1 MSPDR
6 WRQVEHLYHSALERE
21 EGARDAFLA
30 QACRGDEELRRE
42 VRSLLEQPENG
53 PLDQPAQLGPYRIE
67 GLIGAGGM
75 GTVYRARDTRLNRL
89 VAVKVCAARFGDLF
103 EREARAISALNHPH
117 ICTLYDVGPNY
128 LVMEYIEGKP
138 LAGPLPLD
146 QALKAAAQIADALDA
161 AHRRGIVHRDL
172 KPANILVTNSGV
184 KLLDFGLAKR
194 DTALKP
200 AEGDEIVTEPR
211 TRKGTIAGTMQY
223 MAPEQLQGKEADF
236 RSDIFAFGMV
246 FYEMLTGHR
255 AFEAESSAG
264 LIAAILTAQPAPV
277 VSLQPLTPPSVDHLL
292 QRCLA
297 KDPDD
302 RWQSARDLKAEL
314 EWLAGGA
321 AGLASPPA
329 VPTLRWTAGWLGWL
343 AAAVLACAMAVLGW
357 IHWNQKPAPAA
368 LVRLT
373 VHSPQGEK
381 FVRWQWPL
389 VSPDGERILFF
400 TSPDQMTIS
409 TRTWMYLVSAGR
421 WEPFPNAYT
430 TWINPWSP
438 DGKSFAFRADSGVG
452 RMDLTGAR
460 SEVLHEEVSDFTWGP
475 SGSYFFGIAG
485 QGLFWVDRGFPRRQV
500 TVQKPDEGAHEFPQL
515 LPDGKSFLFQKRRT
529 GSVDTWFARL
539 DGKGQKLLLSKA
551 SQAQFAPPDYLLYF
565 DAGTLLAQRFDPARG
580 TLKDDPRAIVSG
592 VAAYPSGPLGQFSV
606 SRNGVLAFRQGSV
619 TNPTTL
625 TWLDRSGNAIGTL
638 GEVAEYASPDL
649 SRDGR
654 RLAVSIRGSNGK
666 RNIWIFD
673 LTRGTK
679 TCLKLRASDEVNPRW
694 SPDGSEVAYSSD
706 RRGHRDLYAMSSSGS
721 GPERVVLESI
731 EDKSLLDWSA
741 DGKFLIYSV
750 LRINPM
756 RELWTLPLTGSQRA
770 PVRLNDAPYRQNAAA
785 FAPDGRSLVYASAEA
800 SRMDFTYIY
809 LQRLE
814 PDGRKW
820 QITTLGSDPKWR
832 GDGREFFYISP
843 EGMVAVDVSADGS
856 PGSPPHMLFPLKV
869 PGLGRGNF
877 VVTRDGQRFLIVLP
891 AETSDP
897 DTTPFV
903 VVLNWQRLLED
914 R

>member
-1 MSPDR
+1 MP
-6 WRQVEHLYHSALERE
+6 V
-21 EGARDAFLA
+21 A
-30 QACRGDEELRRE
+30 QALR
-42 VRSLLEQPENG
+42 
-53 PLDQPAQLGPYRIE
+53 
-67 GLIGAGGM
+67 
-75 GTVYRARDTRLNRL
+75 
-89 VAVKVCAARFGDLF
+89 
-103 EREARAISALNHPH
+103 
-117 ICTLYDVGPNY
+117 
-128 LVMEYIEGKP
+128 
-138 LAGPLPLD
+138 LAT
-146 QALKAAAQIADALDA
+146 QMADALAA
-161 AHRRGIVHRDL
+161 AHSKGIVHRDL
-172 KPANILVTNSGV
+172 KPANVLVTKGGV
-184 KLLDFGLAKR
+184 KILDFGLAKV
-194 DTALKP
+194 
-200 AEGDEIVTEPR
+200 AEPTPSEEEETHTVSPR
-211 TRKGTIAGTMQY
+211 TKEGTIVGTLQY

-236 RSDIFAFGMV
+236 RSDIFAFGLV
-246 FYEMLTGHR
+246 FYEMLTGRR
-255 AFEAESSAG
+255 AFEAQSSAG
-264 LIAAILTAQPAPV
+264 LIAAIMTAQPAPV

-321 AGLASPPA
+321 AGLAAPPA
-329 VPTLRWTAGWLGWL
+329 VPALRWTAGWLGWL
-343 AAAVLACAMAVLGW
+343 AAAVLACALAVLGW

-381 FVRWQWPL
+381 FVRERWPL
-389 VSPDGERILFF
+389 VSPDGEQILFY
-400 TSPDQMTIS
+400 TSPDQMT
-409 TRTWMYLVSAGR
+409 TPAKTWIYMVSAGR
-421 WEPFPNAYT
+421 WELFPNAST
-430 TWINPWSP
+430 NWANPWSP
-438 DGKSFAFRADSGVG
+438 DGKSFAFRAAGGVG
-452 RMDLTGAR
+452 RIDLTGAR
-460 SEVLHEEVSDFTWGP
+460 SEVLHEQVSDFAWGP
-475 SGSYFFGIAG
+475 SGSYLFGIAG
-485 QGLFWVDRGFPRRQV
+485 QGLFWVDRGSPRRQV
-500 TVQKPDEGAHEFPQL
+500 TVQKPDEGAHEYPQI
-515 LPDGKSFLFQKRRT
+515 LPNGKSFLFQKRRT
-529 GSVDTWFARL
+529 GSVDTWFASL
-539 DGKGQKLLLSKA
+539 DGKDQKFLLTEA
-551 SQAQFAPPDYLLYF
+551 SQAQFAPPDYLLYL
-565 DAGTLLAQRFDPARG
+565 DAGTLLAQRFDPVRG
-580 TLKDDPRAIVSG
+580 RLKGDPRVIASG

-625 TWLDRSGNAIGTL
+625 TWLDRSGNPIGTL
-638 GEVAEYASPDL
+638 GEVADYASPDL
-649 SRDGR
+649 SRDGQ
-654 RLAVSIRGSNGK
+654 RLAVCIRGSNGK

-750 LRINPM
+750 LRISPM

-785 FAPDGRSLVYASAEA
+785 IAPDGRSLVYASAEA
-800 SRMDFTYIY
+800 SRLDFTYIY

-856 PGSPPHMLFPLKV
+856 PGSPHILFPLKV
-869 PGLGRGNF
+869 QGPGRGSL
-877 VVTRDGQRFLIVLP
+877 VVTRDGQRFLMVLP